1 MRTILLALG
10 ALAAAAVI
18 NTQPADAQQQGYPW
32 CAEMPDYAT
41 ECTFRSRQQCEANV
55 SGLGGFCYEK
65 PSYSGSASPR
75 NPDRR

>member
-18 NTQPADAQQQGYPW
+18 NTRPADAQQQGYPW

-41 ECTFRSRQQCEANV
+41 ECTFLSRQQCEADV
-55 SGLGGFCYEK
+55 SGLGGFCYEN
-65 PSYSGSASPR
+65 PTYSGSASPR